1 MAHIR
6 TYTTTATPAFLASA
20 EGLVRQTVQVSQTGV
35 EADEYGYK
43 IVKAGT
49 IYPTNDVSAKGI
61 LFEDVDVTDG
71 DHEGSLVVAGWIYSD
86 RLPAASEEAVF
97 LPGITFE
104 TSPTT
109 TR

>member
-6 TYTTTATPAFLASA
+6 TYTATAAPAFLASA
-20 EGLVRQTVQVSQTGV
+20 EGLVRQTVQVSQAGV
-35 EADEYGYK
+35 TADEYGYK

-49 IYPTNDVSAKGI
+49 IYPTNDASAQGI

-71 DHEGSLVVAGWIYSD
+71 DHEGSLIVAGRIYSD
-86 RLPAASEEAVF
+86 RLPAEPEEGVT
-97 LPGITFE
+97 LPGITFVE
-104 TSPTT
+104 SAAV